1 MTGAPIAELQTDLR
15 DIGYFVAVDGRYN
28 MRTIRAVQMFQQHF
42 FAGSRRNL
50 INDKDRKKV
59 NQVTAEFIKQV
70 R

>member
-1 MTGAPIAELQTDLR
+1 VTGAPIAELQTDLR
-15 DIGYFVAVDGRYN
+15 DIGYLVDVSGHYN
-28 MRTIRAVQMFQQHF
+28 VQTLRAVQMFQQHF

-50 INDKDRKKV
+50 LNDNDRKKV